1 MLEPIGVTAVLTPA
15 LCRDRSAECRRLAAA
30 AQNRGVQD
38 ILLDMARTWTRL
50 AVEAEQWVQE
60 NSPKRRLAKKD
71 LASPTVISPNLPRS
85 LSSRR
90 ESRGS

>member
-1 MLEPIGVTAVLTPA
+1 MLTPA

-30 AQNRGVQD
+30 AKNRGVQD

-71 LASPTVISPNLPRS
+71 SPARPLFPQIFLRLPLHGASL
-85 LSSRR
+85 
-90 ESRGS
+90 

>member
-1 MLEPIGVTAVLTPA
+1 MLTPA